1 LPRRT
6 AAIRRHARTGPTCG
20 RARKSPHGRASGA
33 TALPA
38 GQVEFLDEAAG
49 FLHEP
54 CLREVAERRLP
65 GLVAEAESTGGYRW
79 TNGDGAFNP
88 GLFLGLSSVGYS
100 MLRRVAPALPNPL
113 IWG

>member
-1 LPRRT
+1 MSLRRLG
-6 AAIRRHARTGPTCG
+6 RTDLSIEPLILGGNVFGWT
-20 RARKSPHGRASGA
+20 
-33 TALPA
+33 
-38 GQVEFLDEAAG
+38 LDEAAG

-88 GLFLGLSSVGYS
+88 GLFRGLSGVGYS

-113 IWG
+113 I